1 MNEIYIYL
9 IENKTNKKKY
19 IGQSVNYQKR
29 MKEHIYGRNS
39 RQNSIVDR
47 AIKKHG
53 ENNFSFSVID
63 IAHNQEEADEKER
76 FYIKHYKSLKPN
88 GYNVLIGGR
97 NQQGSWN
104 SKKVYMYNLN
114 GEYIREFDSA
124 QEVQR
129 WSNSFYLRESVR
141 DCCNGKINKCKDMIF
156 CYTKQQKIKPYQKPI
171 SSRRK
176 TVFQFDLKGNVLNSF
191 QSIDTAS
198 KETNTSRTAIL
209 GCLKGHYKTANG
221 FRWGYS
227 NEIETICLVIERT
240 HVVQLDDNY
249 DIVNEFPSCSEAER
263 SLGLRKGAYKTIY
276 SVLNKNKK
284 RYGYYWIKK

>member
-9 IENKTNKKKY
+9 IENKINKKKY
-19 IGQSVNYQKR
+19 IGQSINYQKR
-29 MKEHIYGRNS
+29 IKEHIYGRNDCK
-39 RQNSIVDR
+39 NSIIDR
-47 AIKKHG
+47 AIKKYG
-53 ENNFSFSVID
+53 EYNFLFEIID
-63 IAHNQEEADEKER
+63 IARNQKEADEKER
-76 FYIKHYKSLKPN
+76 FYISFYKSLLPN

-104 SKKVYMYNLN
+104 SKKVYMYNLD

-141 DCCNGKINKCKDMIF
+141 DCCNGKIKKCKDRIF
-156 CYTKQQKIKPYQKPI
+156 CYTKQQNIKAYQKPI
-171 SSRRK
+171 STRRK

-191 QSIDTAS
+191 QSIDIAS
-198 KETNTSRTAIL
+198 KTTNTSRTTLL

-221 FRWGYS
+221 FRWGYTKD
-227 NEIETICLVIERT
+227 IKPICLSIERT
-240 HVVQLDDNY
+240 HIIQLDDNFN
-249 DIVNEFPSCSEAER
+249 IVNEYPSCAEAER
-263 SLGLRKGAYKTIY
+263 NLGLRKGAYKTIY

-284 RYGYYWIKK
+284 RYGYYWLKK